1 MASGNKKIKTVLR
14 PANQA
19 ISAQSRQDYLLVDKN
34 WHSLEA
40 KDCLKSLNS
49 TVNGLSDDEARQRLE
64 QFGKNE
70 LARAKPVSSA
80 MIFLSQFKSPL
91 VYVLLAAAV
100 ISILLQ
106 KWPDAAVIAI
116 VVGVNAWFGWF
127 QENKANRA
135 LEKLR
140 SMIVHYATVFRSG
153 RPQVLPTTELVPGD
167 VIILKSGDKIPADCR
182 LFEAYDLQTSEAALT
197 GESSPISKVT
207 KKLKQQTT
215 LAERHNMVYLGT
227 TVVRG
232 KGSAVVCATS
242 SQTEFGQ
249 ISRMLEGIQEEKTLL
264 FKQLEQFSR
273 LLALAMVI
281 FCLIILI
288 MGLFRGYGVGQMLI
302 IAAALSVAAIPEGLL
317 ISLTIISALGMQ
329 RILRHHA
336 LVRHLSATETLGR
349 ISVILTDKT
358 GTLTEGRMKVAR
370 LLTAER
376 EFSTVPLQE
385 PLEGGEQAK
394 EQALLAKISL
404 LCSSAQIVNPE
415 ATLSELQIIADPTEQ
430 ALVLSGIA
438 AGFDKAELDRHY
450 PKVAE
455 IPFDSSRKYMATLHR
470 HKADKHSHIFAKG
483 APEKILPF
491 CNRFLMAGTKQELSP
506 EQIKLLKIK
515 AEDLAQDGLRV
526 LALAYDTADHFD
538 RLEEELHGLVFV
550 GFIALKDPL
559 RLTAAKAVADCRAAG
574 VRTIIVT
581 GDHKITAQAVYA
593 ELGLG
598 RGRTMT
604 GEELDKLDEVQLMR
618 RLTQIDIYARV
629 EPRHK
634 LRLIHAWRNLGQ
646 VVAMTGDGIND
657 APALKAADV
666 GIALGSG
673 TDVAKETAD
682 VVLLND
688 GFDVIVEAIK
698 EGRNIFDN
706 IKKVTLYL
714 FLGSFSEIILL
725 AGALLLGLPLPLLA
739 IQILWIN
746 LIDHGLP
753 SLTLAAEDGK
763 DDVMAYPPAPR
774 EQPILDNKLKLMIFM
789 AALITDVLLLL
800 VYIVLA
806 AQGAPLIYS
815 RTIILAT
822 LSADALFY
830 AFSLRSLY
838 RPIWRQNFFGNQP
851 LFWSVVASFIILFV
865 VIYTPLVADIF
876 GLTPL
881 DFNDWL
887 IVLSLTIIKI
897 AVIEIMKSLLFR
909 RKPNGIAVKF
919 AA

>member
-1 MASGNKKIKTVLR
+1 MKADNKKTKIILR
-14 PANQA
+14 SPAKAKNRLNEPL
-19 ISAQSRQDYLLVDKN
+19 IESN

-40 KDCLKSLNS
+40 KACLKSLNS
-49 TVNGLSDDEARQRLE
+49 ASGGLSADEAQRRLE

-70 LARAKPVSSA
+70 LNRAKPASSV

-91 VYVLLAAAV
+91 VYVLLIAAI

-106 KWPDAAVIAI
+106 KWPDAAVIAV
-116 VVGVNAWFGWF
+116 VVGINAWFGWF

-140 SMIVHYATVFRSG
+140 AMVVYYATVFRDG
-153 RPQVLPTTELVPGD
+153 RPSVLPAAKLVPGD
-167 VIILKSGDKIPADCR
+167 VIALKSGDKVPADCR
-182 LFEAYDLQTSEAALT
+182 LFEIYDLQTSEAALT
-197 GESSPISKVT
+197 GESNPVSKET
-207 KKLKQQTT
+207 RKLNQQTV
-215 LAERHNMVYLGT
+215 LADRKNMVYLGT

-232 KGSAVVCATS
+232 KGLAVVCATGS
-242 SQTEFGQ
+242 KTEFGQ
-249 ISRMLEGIQEEKTLL
+249 IGKMLEGIKEEKTLL

-273 LLALAMVI
+273 LLALAVLI
-281 FCLIILI
+281 ICLIILV

-302 IAAALSVAAIPEGLL
+302 IAAAVAVAAIPEGLL
-317 ISLTIISALGMQ
+317 ISLTIVSALGMQ
-329 RILRHHA
+329 RILQHHA

-358 GTLTEGRMKVAR
+358 GTLTEGHMRVAR

-376 EFSTVPLQE
+376 EFSLAPLQE
-385 PLEGGEQAK
+385 PLEGGAETK
-394 EQALLAKISL
+394 ELALLAKISL
-404 LCSSAQIVNPE
+404 LCSSARIVNPE
-415 ATLSELQIIADPTEQ
+415 AALAELQIIADPTEQ
-430 ALVLSGIA
+430 ALVLSGLA
-438 AGFDKAELDRHY
+438 AGFNKEELDLEY

-470 HKADKHSHIFAKG
+470 HKADGHSHIFAKG

-491 CNRFLMAGTKQELSP
+491 CNRVLIGGEKRQMSP
-506 EQIKLLKIK
+506 EQVKLLKIK
-515 AEDLAQDGLRV
+515 VEELAKEGLRV
-526 LALAYDTADHFD
+526 LALAYDTADHFK
-538 RLEEELHGLVFV
+538 RLDEKLPDLVFV
-550 GFIALKDPL
+550 GFVALKDPL
-559 RLTAAKAVADCRAAG
+559 RLNAAKAVVDCRNAG
-574 VRTIIVT
+574 IRTVIVT
-581 GDHKITAQAVYA
+581 GDHKITAQAIYA

-598 RGRTMT
+598 RGRILT
-604 GEELDKLDEVQLMR
+604 GEALDKLDEVQLMR
-618 RLTQIDIYARV
+618 QLPQIDVYARV

-634 LRLIHAWRNLGQ
+634 LRLVHVWRNLGQ

-666 GIALGSG
+666 GIALGGG
-673 TDVAKETAD
+673 TDVAKEAAD
-682 VVLLND
+682 MVLLNN

-725 AGALLLGLPLPLLA
+725 AGALFLGLPLPLIA

-753 SLTLAAEDGK
+753 NLTLAAEAGNGEA
-763 DDVMAYPPAPR
+763 MAYPPAPR
-774 EQPILDNKLKLMIFM
+774 EQPILDNKMKWMIIV
-789 AALITDVLLLL
+789 AALMTDVLLLL
-800 VYIVLA
+800 IYIVLET
-806 AQGAPLIYS
+806 QGAPLAHI

-822 LSADALFY
+822 LSADALLY

-838 RPIWRQNFFGNQP
+838 QPVWRQSIFGNRP
-851 LFWSVVASFIILFV
+851 LFWSVTVSFILLFA
-865 VIYTPLVADIF
+865 VIYAPFFAEIF
-876 GLTPL
+876 GLTSL
-881 DFNDWL
+881 DLNDWL
-887 IVLSLTIIKI
+887 IVMSLAVFKTIM
-897 AVIEIMKSLLFR
+897 IEIMKDLLFR
-909 RKPNGIAVKF
+909 RKPNGNIIKF